1 MKSLLGILGAAA
13 VWAAGSLAF
22 GEDARLPGLPAGVD
36 QAVIKQKLLEK
47 FDANGDG
54 TLTGQELQNAQAVL
68 QKQFGAGLGAAGVN
82 FDEFK
87 KRFDKDGDG
96 KLSQQEQAAA
106 MAAFQK
112 ARADGVGAAAGA
124 ASGGNFG
131 GIPAGGGFGDGPAVE
146 GKARGREAMIKR
158 FDKNGDGK
166 LSDEE
171 KAEAQKALKGKK
183 GEARPAKLTEAM
195 KKFDADGDGKLSDEE
210 KAVAKKELAEKR
222 KGKRPE

>member
-1 MKSLLGILGAAA
+1 MKSLLGILGAAV
-13 VWAAGSLAF
+13 VWAAGSMAL
-22 GEDARLPGLPAGVD
+22 GEDAPGIPAGID
-36 QAVIKQKLLEK
+36 QAAIRQKLLEK

-54 TLTGQELQNAQAVL
+54 TLTGQELQNAQAAL

-82 FDEFK
+82 IDELK
-87 KRFDKDGDG
+87 KRFDTDGDG
-96 KLSQQEQAAA
+96 KLNQQEQAAA

-112 ARADGVGAAAGA
+112 ARANGGGAAG
-124 ASGGNFG
+124 GGNAAG
-131 GIPAGGGFGDGPAVE
+131 TPAGGFGDGPAVE

-183 GEARPAKLTEAM
+183 GEARPAAGKLTEAM
-195 KKFDADGDGKLSDEE
+195 KKFDADGDGKLSEEE
-210 KAVAKKELAEKR
+210 KAAVKKELAEKR
-222 KGKRPE
+222 KEKGKKPE